1 MKNDGKKTKFPQSLL
16 KHEDVNTITTPQSY
30 LIQDNGWLLSVPYS
44 EEQIIFHDFIDRISQ
59 IMTQYF
65 NDTPQLRRSQAQDV
79 RKHICALGKFVNPV
93 SKRCIFNRVNLNLK
107 DTIVKLNHLRLG
119 LMRYSCI
126 NLSHEN
132 VLQEYCYELNIY
144 IETIIKYI
152 IKKDEEAAQ
161 ALYTPVSERFDSFTD
176 YY

>member
-1 MKNDGKKTKFPQSLL
+1 MNNGDNKVDFPQSLL
-16 KHEDVNTITTPQSY
+16 KDTHMNSSSPQSY
-30 LIQDNGWLLSVPYS
+30 IIHDNGLVLPVLYS
-44 EEQIIFHDFIDRISQ
+44 EKQMFFHDFIDKISQ

-65 NDTPQLRRSQAQDV
+65 NGTPQLRRSQAQDV
-79 RKHICALGKFVNPV
+79 HKHICALGKFVNPV
-93 SKRCIFNRVNLNLK
+93 SKKCIFNRVNLNLK

-152 IKKDEEAAQ
+152 IKKDESTK
-161 ALYTPVSERFDSFTD
+161 ALYTHVSEESTNFTD